1 MKTLFF
7 GILKSFILII
17 LLTIFLST
25 AIEFLSTRE
34 ELPGLLTEVRTKN
47 IANFLGAAY
56 TREKGWDTLSD
67 EILWIEQ
74 DQAYSNN
81 IPSMRIIV
89 RNNKGKTLYNSFSLI
104 PISNDFPLIEG
115 DSFPILDFNTGETA
129 GTITAYIE
137 KNYLERETREYI
149 ISLLRPRLIQGGITI
164 LIALIAASLLSRRIT
179 KPITALTNAA
189 EVISTEEVSPLLPVE
204 TKDELGRMSESFNR
218 MIHSLEAQTNLRK
231 RLISDISHEIL
242 TPLNLIRLEARGL
255 LDGITLPLQ
264 GAPIII
270 EEVDQMKHL
279 IEDLDWLAETDSG
292 EYKLKRQM
300 LDIRTLICKEV
311 KNWTLKGK
319 LEGKKVHLLNLPKE
333 LPLLYVDPTR
343 FSQALGNLI
352 ENALKYSYEKSLVE
366 INCLIESDRTVISV
380 KDRGSGIAPEDK
392 PYLFERFYRVDP
404 VRTPHKGGRGLGLA
418 IVKRII
424 ELHGGQ
430 VWFTSIKNKET
441 TFFISLAAPDEGKNI

>member
-1 MKTLFF
+1 MKTLYF

-25 AIEFLSTRE
+25 AIEFLSTRK

-47 IANFLGAAY
+47 IAHFLGAAY
-56 TREKGWDTLSD
+56 AREKGWDTLSD

-74 DQAYSNN
+74 DKIYSNN

-89 RNNKGKTLYNSFSLI
+89 RNNEGKTLYNSFLLLSTT
-104 PISNDFPLIEG
+104 NDSPLIEG
-115 DSFPILDFNTGETA
+115 GSYPILDFSTGENA

-137 KNYLERETREYI
+137 KNYLEKETGDYI
-149 ISLLRPRLIQGGITI
+149 ISLLIPRLLQGGITI

-189 EVISTEEVSPLLPVE
+189 EVMSMKEESPLLPVDS
-204 TKDELGRMSESFNR
+204 KDELGRMSESFNR
-218 MIHSLEAQTNLRK
+218 MISSMKAQKKLRK

-264 GAPIII
+264 GAPRII

-279 IEDLDWLAETDSG
+279 IDDLDWLAETDSG
-292 EYKLKRQM
+292 EYKLKMEM
-300 LDIRTLICKEV
+300 LSIAPLISREV
-311 KNWTLKGK
+311 ESWILKGIS
-319 LEGKKVHLLNLPKE
+319 EGKNVLLIDLPKK
-333 LPLLYVDPTR
+333 LPLFHVDSIR

-352 ENALKYSYEKSLVE
+352 ENALKYSYKKSTVE
-366 INCLIESDRTVISV
+366 IRCALENDDVVISV
-380 KDRGSGIAPEDK
+380 KDKGPGITSKDK
-392 PYLFERFYRVDP
+392 PYLFERFYQADHA
-404 VRTPHKGGRGLGLA
+404 RTPHKGGRGLGLA
-418 IVKRII
+418 IVKQII

-430 VWFTSIKNKET
+430 IWVISQINEGS
-441 TFFISLAAPDEGKNI
+441 TFFISLPCR